1 MTTRFLPIALA
12 TFTAASTVALPAQE
26 MGRADVVRQAIPALG
41 YLTSG
46 PWKFE
51 MQAALASSK
60 AAMWQLGPALEAS
73 RLQMESSRHQLD
85 AVRAELSGLPA
96 LGRSGSGEPFRYYPQ
111 DPADSLYRSART
123 EFSRGN
129 FDAAMSIFR
138 SIHRDHPNSRYAP
151 QAMYYE
157 AFSLYRKGGEEDLR
171 QALTVLQGQLDGY
184 PNDVTKDTA
193 ALAVRIQGQL
203 AQRGDAEAAEEL
215 AQRAEGL
222 VERSQD
228 ARERQERSQQE
239 LGEDDVRMAALN
251 ALMQMD
257 ADNAMPILRRVLAN
271 QSDET
276 APLRRKAVFLV
287 SQKRTEGR
295 EETLLEAARH
305 DPDEEVRR
313 SAVFYLSQVRTPEA
327 VEALDS
333 ILQFSVEPEMQERA
347 IFALSQHRSERAGE
361 ILRVYALDPNAP
373 PALRANAIQWLG
385 NSKTTDAGFLRDLFA
400 QLDDAELKEKTL
412 FALSQRRDSTNASFL
427 VDVAADGTQDME
439 TRKRALFWAGQMRLD
454 NARLYEMYDAAL
466 DREIKE
472 QLIFVYS
479 QRSKDDAAI
488 DKLIDIARNE
498 TDGELRNKAIFW
510 LGRTNDPRAIRL
522 LEEIINND

>member
-1 MTTRFLPIALA
+1 MTTRLLAVGLA
-12 TFTAASTVALPAQE
+12 TLTIASAAALSAQE
-26 MGRADVVRQAIPALG
+26 LGRTDARAAIPGVG
-41 YLTSG
+41 YFTSET
-46 PWKFE
+46 WKFE
-51 MQAALASSK
+51 MQAALHSSK
-60 AAMWQLGPALEAS
+60 AAMWKLGPALEAS
-73 RLQMESSRHQLD
+73 RLQMESAQHQLG
-85 AVRAELSGLPA
+85 AANAGLAALPA
-96 LGRSGSGEPFRYYPQ
+96 LGRSVPGEPFGYFPQ
-111 DPADSLYRSART
+111 DPADSLYRQART

-129 FDAAMSIFR
+129 FEAAMGIFR
-138 SIHRDHPNSRYAP
+138 SIHRDYPESRYAP

-157 AFSLYRKGGEEDLR
+157 AFSLYRKGGEDDLR
-171 QALTVLQGQLDGY
+171 QALTVLQGQLDEY

-193 ALAVRIQGQL
+193 ALATRIQGQL
-203 AQRGDAEAAEEL
+203 AQRGDAEAAADL
-215 AQRAEGL
+215 AQRAEEF
-222 VERSQD
+222 VDQSDD
-228 ARERQERSQQE
+228 ARERRERSQQDVS
-239 LGEDDVRMAALN
+239 EDDVRMAALN

-257 ADNAMPILRRVLAN
+257 AANAMPILRRVLAN
-271 QSDET
+271 QSDDS

-295 EETLLEAARH
+295 EEILLEAARN

-313 SAVFYLSQVRTPEA
+313 NAVFYLSQVRTPEA

-361 ILRVYALDPNAP
+361 ILRAFALDPNAP

-385 NSKTTDAGFLRDLFA
+385 NSRTTDDGFLRDLFT
-400 QLDDAELKEKTL
+400 QLDDPELKEKTL
-412 FALSQRRDSTNASFL
+412 FALSQRRDSTNATFL
-427 VDVAADGTQDME
+427 VDIAADAGQDME

-454 NARLYEMYDAAL
+454 IARLYEMYDATL

-488 DKLIDIARNE
+488 EKLIDIARNE

-510 LGRTNDPRAIRL
+510 LGRTNDPRAIQL